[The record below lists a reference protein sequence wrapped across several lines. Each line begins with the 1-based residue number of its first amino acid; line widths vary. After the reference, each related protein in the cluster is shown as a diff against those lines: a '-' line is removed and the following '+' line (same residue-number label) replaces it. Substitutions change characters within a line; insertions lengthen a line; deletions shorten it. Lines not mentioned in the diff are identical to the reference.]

1 MAAAGAVPLV
11 LEAHIV
17 GRRPWPCIVPA
28 SASSSR
34 DARAWLLAYC
44 VAGLKTSPNVAVR
57 PSAELAFSW
66 LTDDVTLVQRTGC
79 KAKEMEGDGRIRRY
93 RHALPLFVASMA
105 LQCPGGAVAFM
116 SRSQNASLT
125 SKVKVAPLF
134 GTMLRQSLLKASGKK
149 RKGPTPKGGF
159 NDNSRSLPV
168 ISLDFLIGVTREAL
182 FRQRRITEA
191 LQEQDGKQEEQKAND
206 SVKKRRIQ
214 IEENVAK
221 IKEIQNEIKDLHQAP
236 TVDVDLDTLQ
246 AIKDKLIELGF
257 RSLLSQGPDGWKHV
271 RELCRSSKAEF
282 GRPADFNGLVLK
294 SPLGVPILVGRKG
307 GHHDEVL
314 RRVAQGNDLWFQVE
328 DYSGSRVLL
337 RTSLMRGLKNSK
349 ACRQAAADIAAYF
362 SDYRRFDSVPIMYTD
377 SKRVA
382 KRGSK
387 IGQMRKR
394 KSLGTIYGLPG
405 NVSDICKG
413 KEPI

>member
-1 MAAAGAVPLV
+1 
-11 LEAHIV
+11 
-17 GRRPWPCIVPA
+17 
-28 SASSSR
+28 
-34 DARAWLLAYC
+34 
-44 VAGLKTSPNVAVR
+44 
-57 PSAELAFSW
+57 
-66 LTDDVTLVQRTGC
+66 
-79 KAKEMEGDGRIRRY
+79 MEGDGRIRRY

-105 LQCPGGAVAFM
+105 LQCPGGAVAFL
-116 SRSQNASLT
+116 SRSQNGSLT

-134 GTMLRQSLLKASGKK
+134 GTMLRQSLLKKASRQK
-149 RKGPTPKGGF
+149 RKGPTPKGGA
-159 NDNSRSLPV
+159 NDNSRSAPV
-168 ISLDFLIGVTREAL
+168 LSVDFLIGVTREAL
-182 FRQRRITEA
+182 FRQRRVLEA
-191 LQEQDGKQEEQKAND
+191 LQEQDDKQESND
-206 SVKKRRIQ
+206 SVKRRRIQ
-214 IEENVAK
+214 IQENMTK
-221 IKEIQNEIKDLHQAP
+221 IKEMQNEIKEIHQSP

-307 GHHDEVL
+307 AHHDEVL
-314 RRVAQGNDLWFQVE
+314 RRIAQGNDLWFQVE

-394 KSLGTIYGLPG
+394 KSLGTIYGYPG

-413 KEPI
+413 KEPV

>member
-1 MAAAGAVPLV
+1 M
-11 LEAHIV
+11 
-17 GRRPWPCIVPA
+17 
-28 SASSSR
+28 
-34 DARAWLLAYC
+34 
-44 VAGLKTSPNVAVR
+44 
-57 PSAELAFSW
+57 
-66 LTDDVTLVQRTGC
+66 
-79 KAKEMEGDGRIRRY
+79 
-93 RHALPLFVASMA
+93 
-105 LQCPGGAVAFM
+105 
-116 SRSQNASLT
+116 
-125 SKVKVAPLF
+125 
-134 GTMLRQSLLKASGKK
+134 
-149 RKGPTPKGGF
+149 
-159 NDNSRSLPV
+159 
-168 ISLDFLIGVTREAL
+168 
-182 FRQRRITEA
+182 
-191 LQEQDGKQEEQKAND
+191 
-206 SVKKRRIQ
+206 
-214 IEENVAK
+214 AK
-221 IKEIQNEIKDLHQAP
+221 IKEMQNEIKDLHQSP

-271 RELCRSSKAEF
+271 RELCGSSKAEF